1 MARLSLLAVVLAA
14 CFCLTLASFNDSIQA
29 ESNLMVGYWGQ
40 CSAGNEGSLASY
52 CSGST
57 YDIIVI
63 GFMPQF
69 GSGGDISINFAGHCW
84 QTFPGTNLLHCSDIG
99 RDIQTC
105 QSQGKRVFLSLG
117 GGEGNY
123 GLSSDDQ
130 GNQLAQTV
138 WDMFLGGWTNNRPF
152 DSAKLDG
159 IDLDIEK
166 GDPSH
171 YGAFVN
177 TLSNLFNKDT
187 SKRYYISAA
196 PQCPF
201 PDAFDGPYS
210 WGSALDQGKVDY
222 IWVQFY
228 NNLPTCGLP
237 NPFNYH
243 TWSNWAQNHS
253 PKTRVVV
260 GVLGANSG
268 GAGFIDAN
276 GLQRALG
283 GVRWDGQFGGVMV
296 WDVSLAAQNNFG
308 QQISQYLK
316 N

>member
-1 MARLSLLAVVLAA
+1 
-14 CFCLTLASFNDSIQA
+14 
-29 ESNLMVGYWGQ
+29 VGYWGQ
-40 CSAGNEGSLASY
+40 CSSGNEGSLASY

-69 GSGGDISINFAGHCW
+69 GSGGDISVNFAGQYVPTPSMPCVVVCGCVRWLTSGGGYSCW

-117 GGEGNY
+117 GGDGNY
-123 GLSSDDQ
+123 GLSSDEQ

-152 DSAKLDG
+152 DGAKLDG

-187 SKRYYISAA
+187 SKRYYISYVFSCACAA
-196 PQCPF
+196 C
-201 PDAFDGPYS
+201 AILC
-210 WGSALDQGKVDY
+210 AVCA
-222 IWVQFY
+222 V
-228 NNLPTCGLP
+228 
-237 NPFNYH
+237 
-243 TWSNWAQNHS
+243 
-253 PKTRVVV
+253 
-260 GVLGANSG
+260 
-268 GAGFIDAN
+268 
-276 GLQRALG
+276 
-283 GVRWDGQFGGVMV
+283 
-296 WDVSLAAQNNFG
+296 
-308 QQISQYLK
+308 
-316 N
+316 